1 MLTDILKYY
10 NKILTF
16 FFFLLLFIF
25 SKLFYKKKSSQTADI
40 QPRIAKQTR
49 KQKNE
54 SRKDEVH

>member
-16 FFFLLLFIF
+16 FFFYYFLYFQNF
-25 SKLFYKKKSSQTADI
+25 FTKKKSSQTADI